1 MNGFVLDEC
10 PRAAELTRP
19 GCPRPLGRASGT
31 AQERAGSASY
41 PVRMSFSA
49 HRPGRFGS
57 DGRIEFTTDEEREQ
71 YLDDILAAQNA
82 AKPDAATH
90 DHTSQ
95 PWGAPSA
102 DDEPRDPFLDDD
114 TVDLDRDPA
123 APRAGD
129 ETPRPDRA
137 DDEAPRL
144 DRDRDETLRLD
155 RPDDETLRL
164 DRADDE
170 TPGAETDAPR
180 PELAPT
186 PMASEPREARLRRH
200 DPRRPSLSLIRRM
213 AVLGGADND
222 VLDEVPEEVPRFVQM
237 FLVLAGTALVSALSM
252 MFALLTGVRVSI
264 FLAIPLALV
273 WGLIIF
279 NLDRFLTSTMRSTK
293 NLFRLLGLALPRV
306 IMAALIGVVV
316 AEPLVLQIF
325 QNDITREVNS
335 TNVTQALS
343 DQDAVTNGPEK
354 QALDAATA
362 QVSALENQA
371 ATGIV
376 TGTSSTSAESAA
388 AQQTVDQLTQQLAA
402 QQTVIDQA
410 RAVYQCELTGQ
421 GAGTVPGC
429 TGLAGEGASSDAA
442 QAQLQQAQSAY
453 DSLSAQLQQA
463 QSTLAAANTAGTEA
477 AASTADANKQQAE
490 DQLPAARTQ
499 YEAALA
505 AYNARAESVADG
517 NAGAVGLLSQ
527 ITALERLSDREP
539 VLRWAHYLI
548 AALFFMIELL
558 PVLVKV
564 LTGFGGPS
572 LYEKAE
578 KMRGQIALD
587 RVTARTYRKRA
598 DIIADE
604 ANRVPAT
611 VA

>member
-1 MNGFVLDEC
+1 HPTN
-10 PRAAELTRP
+10 PRSGAIAE
-19 GCPRPLGRASGT
+19 AS
-31 AQERAGSASY
+31 AE
-41 PVRMSFSA
+41 
-49 HRPGRFGS
+49 
-57 DGRIEFTTDEEREQ
+57 
-71 YLDDILAAQNA
+71 
-82 AKPDAATH
+82 
-90 DHTSQ
+90 
-95 PWGAPSA
+95 PWGAPAGHADEGEPPTGATALLAHFADEPATAAVPHDGETAVLDDAVPGEGVRAA
-102 DDEPRDPFLDDD
+102 DDQERTANAESVASVPRHP
-114 TVDLDRDPA
+114 
-123 APRAGD
+123 
-129 ETPRPDRA
+129 
-137 DDEAPRL
+137 
-144 DRDRDETLRLD
+144 
-155 RPDDETLRL
+155 
-164 DRADDE
+164 
-170 TPGAETDAPR
+170 
-180 PELAPT
+180 
-186 PMASEPREARLRRH
+186 RLRRD
-200 DPRRPSLSLIRRM
+200 DPRRPRLSLIRRM

-222 VLDEVPEEVPRFVQM
+222 VLSEVPEEVPRFVQM
-237 FLVLAGTALVSALSM
+237 FLVLAGTALVSSLSM
-252 MFALLTGVRVSI
+252 MFALLTGVRVSL

-293 NLFRLLGLALPRV
+293 NVFRLLGLAFPRV
-306 IMAALIGVVV
+306 IMAALIGIVV
-316 AEPLVLQIF
+316 AEPLVLQVF
-325 QNDITREVNS
+325 QNDIAREVNS
-335 TNVTQALS
+335 TNVTQALT

-354 QALDAATA
+354 QALDAASA

-402 QQTVIDQA
+402 QQSVIDQA

-421 GAGTVPGC
+421 GAGSVPGC
-429 TGLAGEGASSDAA
+429 TGVAGNGASSDAA
-442 QAQLQQAQSAY
+442 KAQLAQAQSSYDALSTQLQQAQTA
-453 DSLSAQLQQA
+453 
-463 QSTLAAANTAGTEA
+463 LATANAAGAEA
-477 AASTADANKQQAE
+477 AASSADQNKKQAE

-499 YEAALA
+499 YETALA
-505 AYNARAESVADG
+505 AYNQRAASIADG

-598 DIIADE
+598 DVIVDE
-604 ANRVPAT
+604 AARVPAAT
-611 VA
+611 A

>member
-1 MNGFVLDEC
+1 
-10 PRAAELTRP
+10 
-19 GCPRPLGRASGT
+19 
-31 AQERAGSASY
+31 
-41 PVRMSFSA
+41 MSFSA

-82 AKPDAATH
+82 VKPDAATP
-90 DHTSQ
+90 DHTSE
-95 PWGAPSA
+95 PWGAPPA
-102 DDEPRDPFLDDD
+102 DDEPRDPFADDD
-114 TVDLDRDPA
+114 TLRFDRDFAVSASDDETIRLDRDPA
-123 APRAGD
+123 D
-129 ETPRPDRA
+129 VTT
-137 DDEAPRL
+137 EAP
-144 DRDRDETLRLD
+144 
-155 RPDDETLRL
+155 
-164 DRADDE
+164 
-170 TPGAETDAPR
+170 APP
-180 PELAPT
+180 PEAAPS
-186 PMASEPREARLRRH
+186 PVASEPRPTRLRRH

-237 FLVLAGTALVSALSM
+237 FLVLGGTALVSALSM
-252 MFALLTGVRVSI
+252 MFALMTGVRVSI
-264 FLAIPLALV
+264 LLAIPLAIV

-293 NLFRLLGLALPRV
+293 NVFRLLGLALPRV
-306 IMAALIGVVV
+306 IMAALIGIVV
-316 AEPLVLQIF
+316 AEPLVLQVF
-325 QNDITREVNS
+325 QNDIVREVNS
-335 TNVTQALS
+335 TNVTQALT
-343 DQDAVTNGPEK
+343 DQDAITGGPEK
-354 QALDAATA
+354 QALDAASA
-362 QVSALENQA
+362 QVAALENQA

-429 TGLAGEGASSDAA
+429 TGLAGSGASSDAA
-442 QAQLQQAQSAY
+442 QAQLAQAQSAY
-453 DSLSAQLQQA
+453 DSLSTQLQQA
-463 QSTLAAANTAGTEA
+463 QSTLAAANTAGAEA
-477 AASTADANKQQAE
+477 AASTSEANKQQAE

-499 YEAALA
+499 YESALA
-505 AYNARAESVADG
+505 AYNARSESVADG

-558 PVLVKV
+558 PVIVKV
-564 LTGFGGPS
+564 LTSFGGPS

-587 RVTARTYRKRA
+587 RVSARTYRKRA

-611 VA
+611 VS

>member
-1 MNGFVLDEC
+1 
-10 PRAAELTRP
+10 
-19 GCPRPLGRASGT
+19 
-31 AQERAGSASY
+31 
-41 PVRMSFSA
+41 MSFSA

-57 DGRIEFTTDEEREQ
+57 DGRIEFTTEQERER
-71 YLDDILAAQNA
+71 YLDEFLAERDASDTDA
-82 AKPDAATH
+82 SAPTPPDAPDRH
-90 DHTSQ
+90 DGTSE
-95 PWGAPSA
+95 PWGAPPA
-102 DDEPRDPFLDDD
+102 DGEPLDPFVDDPFVDNPRGDTAREDDPRADPADEHD
-114 TVDLDRDPA
+114 TVVIDREA
-123 APRAGD
+123 
-129 ETPRPDRA
+129 RA
-137 DDEAPRL
+137 DDTPPQPEQPLAAPAVASVPVL
-144 DRDRDETLRLD
+144 
-155 RPDDETLRL
+155 
-164 DRADDE
+164 AD
-170 TPGAETDAPR
+170 PR
-180 PELAPT
+180 PP
-186 PMASEPREARLRRH
+186 RLRRS
-200 DPRRPSLSLIRRM
+200 DPRRPKLSLIRRM

-264 FLAIPLALV
+264 LLAIPLAIV

-293 NLFRLLGLALPRV
+293 NIFRLLGLAFPRV
-306 IMAALIGVVV
+306 VMAALIGIVV

-325 QNDITREVNS
+325 QNDINREVNS
-335 TNVTQALS
+335 TNVTQALT
-343 DQDAVTNGPEK
+343 DQDAVTSGPEK

-376 TGTSSTSAESAA
+376 AGTSSTSAEAAA
-388 AQQTVDQLTQQLAA
+388 AQQSVDQLTQQLAA

-429 TGLAGEGASSDAA
+429 TGIAGDGASSDAA

-453 DSLSAQLQQA
+453 DSLSTQLQQA
-463 QSTLAAANTAGTEA
+463 QSTLASANSAGAAA
-477 AASTADANKQQAE
+477 AASSADANKQQAE
-490 DQLPAARTQ
+490 DQLPAARAQ
-499 YEAALA
+499 YESALA
-505 AYNARAESVADG
+505 AYNARVSSVADG

-578 KMRGQIALD
+578 KMRGQVALD
-587 RVTARTYRKRA
+587 RVSARTFRKRA

>member
-1 MNGFVLDEC
+1 
-10 PRAAELTRP
+10 
-19 GCPRPLGRASGT
+19 
-31 AQERAGSASY
+31 
-41 PVRMSFSA
+41 MSFSA

-82 AKPDAATH
+82 ARPDAAPH
-90 DHTSQ
+90 DHASE
-95 PWGAPSA
+95 PWGAPSG

-114 TVDLDRDPA
+114 PADGDPDADRQQ
-123 APRAGD
+123 
-129 ETPRPDRA
+129 TL
-137 DDEAPRL
+137 RL
-144 DRDRDETLRLD
+144 DNDHDETLRLD
-155 RPDDETLRL
+155 RDEPLEPAGPL
-164 DRADDE
+164 E
-170 TPGAETDAPR
+170 TFEPDAPQ
-180 PELAPT
+180 PEAAPS
-186 PMASEPREARLRRH
+186 PVASEPRAARLRRH

-252 MFALLTGVRVSI
+252 MFALMTGVRVSI
-264 FLAIPLALV
+264 LLAIPLAIV

-293 NLFRLLGLALPRV
+293 NVFRLLGLALPRV
-306 IMAALIGVVV
+306 IMAALIGIVV
-316 AEPLVLQIF
+316 AEPLVLQVF
-325 QNDITREVNS
+325 QNDIVREVNS
-335 TNVTQALS
+335 TNVTQALT
-343 DQDAVTNGPEK
+343 DQDAVTGGPEK

-429 TGLAGEGASSDAA
+429 TGLAGSGASSDAA
-442 QAQLQQAQSAY
+442 QAQLAQAQSAY
-453 DSLSAQLQQA
+453 DSLSTQLQQA
-463 QSTLAAANTAGTEA
+463 QSTLAAANTAGAAA

-490 DQLPAARTQ
+490 DQLPAARAQ
-499 YEAALA
+499 YESALA

-587 RVTARTYRKRA
+587 RVTARTFRKRA

-604 ANRVPAT
+604 ANRVPAAVT
-611 VA
+611 

>member
-1 MNGFVLDEC
+1 V
-10 PRAAELTRP
+10 R
-19 GCPRPLGRASGT
+19 
-31 AQERAGSASY
+31 ASY

-82 AKPDAATH
+82 ANRPAEPQ
-90 DHTSQ
+90 DHTAE
-95 PWGAPSA
+95 PWGAPPA
-102 DDEPRDPFLDDD
+102 DDDPRSSIAADPSDTDPLDVDVDAADARD
-114 TVDLDRDPA
+114 TVVID
-123 APRAGD
+123 RAG
-129 ETPRPDRA
+129 RA
-137 DDEAPRL
+137 
-144 DRDRDETLRLD
+144 
-155 RPDDETLRL
+155 
-164 DRADDE
+164 RADDE
-170 TPGAETDAPR
+170 TAVPSDEAPE
-180 PELAPT
+180 PAASIPV
-186 PMASEPREARLRRH
+186 ASEPRQPRLRRH
-200 DPRRPSLSLIRRM
+200 DPRRPRLSLIRRM

-237 FLVLAGTALVSALSM
+237 FLVLAGTALVSSLSM
-252 MFALLTGVRVSI
+252 MFALLTGVRVSLW
-264 FLAIPLALV
+264 LAIPLAIV

-293 NLFRLLGLALPRV
+293 NIFRLLGLAMPRV
-306 IMAALIGVVV
+306 IMAALIGIVV
-316 AEPLVLQIF
+316 AEPLVLQVF
-325 QNDITREVNS
+325 QNDIVREVNS
-335 TNVTQALS
+335 TNVTQALT

-354 QALDAATA
+354 QALDAASA

-388 AQQTVDQLTQQLAA
+388 AQQSVDQLTQQLAA
-402 QQTVIDQA
+402 QQSVIDQA

-429 TGLAGEGASSDAA
+429 TGVAGNGASSDAA
-442 QAQLQQAQSAY
+442 QAQLAQAQSAY
-453 DSLSAQLQQA
+453 DSLSTQLAQA
-463 QSTLAAANTAGTEA
+463 QSTLAAANSAGAEA
-477 AASTADANKQQAE
+477 AASSADQNKQQAE
-490 DQLPAARTQ
+490 DQLPAARAQ
-499 YEAALA
+499 YDSALT
-505 AYNARAESVADG
+505 AYNARASSVADG

-539 VLRWAHYLI
+539 TLRWAHYLI

-587 RVTARTYRKRA
+587 RVSARTFRRRA

-611 VA
+611 VS

>member
-1 MNGFVLDEC
+1 M
-10 PRAAELTRP
+10 
-19 GCPRPLGRASGT
+19 
-31 AQERAGSASY
+31 
-41 PVRMSFSA
+41 
-49 HRPGRFGS
+49 
-57 DGRIEFTTDEEREQ
+57 Q

-82 AKPDAATH
+82 AARPADALPNDTRPADALPNDTRPSDAQEH
-90 DHTSQ
+90 ASE
-95 PWGAPSA
+95 PWGAPPA
-102 DDEPRDPFLDDD
+102 DDEPRDPFLDDAEGELRD
-114 TVDLDRDPA
+114 AHPRDDDPA
-123 APRAGD
+123 AAHD
-129 ETPRPDRA
+129 TVVIDRA
-137 DDEAPRL
+137 H
-144 DRDRDETLRLD
+144 
-155 RPDDETLRL
+155 
-164 DRADDE
+164 ADGDAD
-170 TPGAETDAPR
+170 AETEAVPERVLAAPAVASI
-180 PELAPT
+180 PVT
-186 PMASEPREARLRRH
+186 SEPRPPRLRRS
-200 DPRRPSLSLIRRM
+200 DPRRPKLSLIRRM

-264 FLAIPLALV
+264 LLAIPLAIV

-293 NLFRLLGLALPRV
+293 NVFRLLGLAFPRV
-306 IMAALIGVVV
+306 IMAALIGIVV
-316 AEPLVLQIF
+316 AEPLVLQVF
-325 QNDITREVNS
+325 QNDIAREVNA
-335 TNVTQALS
+335 TNVTQALT

-354 QALDAATA
+354 QALDAASA

-402 QQTVIDQA
+402 QQAVIDQA

-429 TGLAGEGASSDAA
+429 TGVAGDGASSDAA
-442 QAQLQQAQSAY
+442 QAQLQQAQSSY
-453 DSLSAQLQQA
+453 DALSTQLQQA
-463 QSTLAAANTAGTEA
+463 QSTLAAANTAGAEA
-477 AASTADANKQQAE
+477 AASSADQNKRQAE
-490 DQLPAARTQ
+490 DQLPAARAQ
-499 YEAALA
+499 YESALQ
-505 AYNARAESVADG
+505 AYNARASSVADG

-587 RVTARTYRKRA
+587 RVSARTFRKRA

-604 ANRVPAT
+604 AHRVPAAT
-611 VA
+611 A

>member
-1 MNGFVLDEC
+1 
-10 PRAAELTRP
+10 
-19 GCPRPLGRASGT
+19 
-31 AQERAGSASY
+31 
-41 PVRMSFSA
+41 MSFSA

-82 AKPDAATH
+82 AHRPAEAQ
-90 DHTSQ
+90 DHTSE
-95 PWGAPSA
+95 PWGAPPA
-102 DDEPRDPFLDDD
+102 DDEPVDPFV
-114 TVDLDRDPA
+114 VDARDAEPV
-123 APRAGD
+123 
-129 ETPRPDRA
+129 ETPRDDAPA
-137 DDEAPRL
+137 DDHDTVVIQRS
-144 DRDRDETLRLD
+144 
-155 RPDDETLRL
+155 
-164 DRADDE
+164 RADDE
-170 TPGAETDAPR
+170 TAVIPDEV
-180 PELAPT
+180 PEPAASVPA
-186 PMASEPREARLRRH
+186 ASEPRQPRLRRH
-200 DPRRPSLSLIRRM
+200 DPRRPRLSLIRRM

-237 FLVLAGTALVSALSM
+237 FLVLAGTALVSSLSM
-252 MFALLTGVRVSI
+252 MFALLTGVRVSLWLAVP
-264 FLAIPLALV
+264 LAIV

-293 NLFRLLGLALPRV
+293 NIFRLLGLAMPRV
-306 IMAALIGVVV
+306 IMAALIGIVV
-316 AEPLVLQIF
+316 AEPLVLQVF
-325 QNDITREVNS
+325 QNDIVREVNS
-335 TNVTQALS
+335 TNVTQALT
-343 DQDAVTNGPEK
+343 DQDAVTSGPEK
-354 QALDAATA
+354 QALDAASA

-388 AQQTVDQLTQQLAA
+388 AQQSVDQLTQQLAA

-429 TGLAGEGASSDAA
+429 TGVAGNGASSDAA
-442 QAQLQQAQSAY
+442 QAQLAQAQSAY
-453 DSLSAQLQQA
+453 DSLSTQLAQA
-463 QSTLAAANTAGTEA
+463 QSTLAAANSAGAEA
-477 AASTADANKQQAE
+477 AASSADQNKQQAE
-490 DQLPAARTQ
+490 DQLPAARAQ
-499 YEAALA
+499 YESALA
-505 AYNARAESVADG
+505 AYNARASSVADG

-539 VLRWAHYLI
+539 TLRWAHYLI

-587 RVTARTYRKRA
+587 RVSARTFRKRA

-611 VA
+611 VT

>member
-1 MNGFVLDEC
+1 
-10 PRAAELTRP
+10 
-19 GCPRPLGRASGT
+19 
-31 AQERAGSASY
+31 
-41 PVRMSFSA
+41 MSFSA

-57 DGRIEFTTDEEREQ
+57 DGRIEFTTEQERER
-71 YLDDILAAQNA
+71 YLDEFLAERDASDTDA
-82 AKPDAATH
+82 SDPTPSDAPDRH
-90 DHTSQ
+90 DGTSE
-95 PWGAPSA
+95 PWGAPPA
-102 DDEPRDPFLDDD
+102 DDEPLDPFVFDPRADTAREGDPRADEPADEHDTLVIDRAARVDD
-114 TVDLDRDPA
+114 TPPQPEEPLSAPA
-123 APRAGD
+123 VASIPVTA
-129 ETPRPDRA
+129 EPRP
-137 DDEAPRL
+137 P
-144 DRDRDETLRLD
+144 
-155 RPDDETLRL
+155 
-164 DRADDE
+164 
-170 TPGAETDAPR
+170 
-180 PELAPT
+180 
-186 PMASEPREARLRRH
+186 RLRRA
-200 DPRRPSLSLIRRM
+200 DPRRPTLSLIRRM

-264 FLAIPLALV
+264 LLAIPLAIV

-306 IMAALIGVVV
+306 IMAALIGIVV

-335 TNVTQALS
+335 TNVTQALT

-376 TGTSSTSAESAA
+376 AGTSSTSAEAAA
-388 AQQTVDQLTQQLAA
+388 AQQSVDQLTQQLAA

-429 TGLAGEGASSDAA
+429 TGVAGNGASSDAA

-463 QSTLAAANTAGTEA
+463 QSTLASANSAGAAA
-477 AASTADANKQQAE
+477 AASSADANKQQAE
-490 DQLPAARTQ
+490 DQLPAARAQ
-499 YEAALA
+499 YDSALA
-505 AYNARAESVADG
+505 AYNARASSVADG

-578 KMRGQIALD
+578 KMRGQVALD
-587 RVTARTYRKRA
+587 RVSARTFRKRA

-611 VA
+611 VS

>member
-1 MNGFVLDEC
+1 
-10 PRAAELTRP
+10 
-19 GCPRPLGRASGT
+19 
-31 AQERAGSASY
+31 
-41 PVRMSFSA
+41 MSFSA

-82 AKPDAATH
+82 ARPDAAPH
-90 DHTSQ
+90 DHASE
-95 PWGAPSA
+95 PWGAPSG

-114 TVDLDRDPA
+114 PADGDPDADRQQ
-123 APRAGD
+123 
-129 ETPRPDRA
+129 TL
-137 DDEAPRL
+137 RL
-144 DRDRDETLRLD
+144 DDDHDETLRLD
-155 RPDDETLRL
+155 RDEPLEPAGPL
-164 DRADDE
+164 E
-170 TPGAETDAPR
+170 TFEPDAPQ
-180 PELAPT
+180 PETAPS
-186 PMASEPREARLRRH
+186 PVASEPRAARLRRH

-264 FLAIPLALV
+264 LLAIPLAIV

-293 NLFRLLGLALPRV
+293 NVFRLLGLALPRV
-306 IMAALIGVVV
+306 IMAALIGIVV
-316 AEPLVLQIF
+316 AEPLVLQVF
-325 QNDITREVNS
+325 QNDIVREVNS
-335 TNVTQALS
+335 TNVTQALT
-343 DQDAVTNGPEK
+343 DQDAVTGGPEK

-429 TGLAGEGASSDAA
+429 TGLAGSGASSDAA
-442 QAQLQQAQSAY
+442 QAQLAQAQSAY
-453 DSLSAQLQQA
+453 DSLSTQLQQA
-463 QSTLAAANTAGTEA
+463 QSTLAAANTAGAAA

-587 RVTARTYRKRA
+587 RVTARTFRKRA

-604 ANRVPAT
+604 ANRVPAAVT
-611 VA
+611 

>member
-1 MNGFVLDEC
+1 
-10 PRAAELTRP
+10 
-19 GCPRPLGRASGT
+19 
-31 AQERAGSASY
+31 
-41 PVRMSFSA
+41 MSFSA

-71 YLDDILAAQNA
+71 YLDEILAAQNA
-82 AKPDAATH
+82 AHRPAEAQ
-90 DHTSQ
+90 DHTSE
-95 PWGAPSA
+95 PWGAPPA
-102 DDEPRDPFLDDD
+102 DDEPVDPFVFDA
-114 TVDLDRDPA
+114 RDAEPV
-123 APRAGD
+123 
-129 ETPRPDRA
+129 ETPRDDAPADEHDTVVIDRA
-137 DDEAPRL
+137 ERS
-144 DRDRDETLRLD
+144 
-155 RPDDETLRL
+155 
-164 DRADDE
+164 RADDE
-170 TPGAETDAPR
+170 TAVLSDDEAPE
-180 PELAPT
+180 PVASVPVAP
-186 PMASEPREARLRRH
+186 EPRQPRLRRH
-200 DPRRPSLSLIRRM
+200 DPRRPRLSLIRRM

-237 FLVLAGTALVSALSM
+237 FLVLAGTALVSSLSM
-252 MFALLTGVRVSI
+252 MFALLTGVRVSLWLAVP
-264 FLAIPLALV
+264 LAIV

-293 NLFRLLGLALPRV
+293 NIFRLLGLAMPRV
-306 IMAALIGVVV
+306 IMAALIGIVV
-316 AEPLVLQIF
+316 AEPLVLQVF
-325 QNDITREVNS
+325 QNDIVREVNS
-335 TNVTQALS
+335 TNVTQALT
-343 DQDAVTNGPEK
+343 DQDAVTSGPEK
-354 QALDAATA
+354 QALDAASA

-388 AQQTVDQLTQQLAA
+388 AQQSVDQLTQQLAA

-429 TGLAGEGASSDAA
+429 TGVAGNGASSDAA
-442 QAQLQQAQSAY
+442 QAQLAQAQSAY
-453 DSLSAQLQQA
+453 DSLSTQLAQA
-463 QSTLAAANTAGTEA
+463 QSTLAAANSAGAEA
-477 AASTADANKQQAE
+477 AASSADQNKQQAE
-490 DQLPAARTQ
+490 DQLPAARAQ
-499 YEAALA
+499 YESALA
-505 AYNARAESVADG
+505 AYNARASSVADG

-539 VLRWAHYLI
+539 TLRWAHYLI

-587 RVTARTYRKRA
+587 RVSARTFRKRA

>member
-1 MNGFVLDEC
+1 
-10 PRAAELTRP
+10 
-19 GCPRPLGRASGT
+19 
-31 AQERAGSASY
+31 
-41 PVRMSFSA
+41 MSFSA

-71 YLDDILAAQNA
+71 YLDDILAAQNSA
-82 AKPDAATH
+82 APHSAEPATARHEHASEPWDA
-90 DHTSQ
+90 
-95 PWGAPSA
+95 PPA
-102 DDEPRDPFLDDD
+102 DDEPRDPF
-114 TVDLDRDPA
+114 VD
-123 APRAGD
+123 
-129 ETPRPDRA
+129 
-137 DDEAPRL
+137 
-144 DRDRDETLRLD
+144 DETLRLD
-155 RPDDETLRL
+155 RDATEPSPDDETVRDDRDTAASTPDDETLRL
-164 DRADDE
+164 DPPPAASVSDDE
-170 TPGAETDAPR
+170 TLRFDREPVGVAPEAR
-180 PELAPT
+180 APQPEATPS
-186 PMASEPREARLRRH
+186 PMASEPRQPRLRRH
-200 DPRRPSLSLIRRM
+200 DPRRPRLSLIRRM

-237 FLVLAGTALVSALSM
+237 FLVLGGTALVSALSM
-252 MFALLTGVRVSI
+252 MFALMTGVRVSVL
-264 FLAIPLALV
+264 LAIPLAIV

-293 NLFRLLGLALPRV
+293 NVFRLLGLALPRV
-306 IMAALIGVVV
+306 IMAALIGIVV
-316 AEPLVLQIF
+316 AEPLVLQVF
-325 QNDITREVNS
+325 QNDIVREVNS
-335 TNVTQALS
+335 TNVTQALT
-343 DQDAVTNGPEK
+343 DQDAVTGGPEK
-354 QALDAATA
+354 QALDAASA

-371 ATGIV
+371 ATGAV

-429 TGLAGEGASSDAA
+429 TGVAGDGASSDAA
-442 QAQLQQAQSAY
+442 QAQLAQAQSAY
-453 DSLSAQLQQA
+453 DSLSTQLQQA

-477 AASTADANKQQAE
+477 AASSAESNKQQAQ
-490 DQLPAARTQ
+490 DQLPAARAQ
-499 YEAALA
+499 YESALA

-558 PVLVKV
+558 PVIVKV
-564 LTGFGGPS
+564 LTSFGGPS

-587 RVTARTYRKRA
+587 RVSARTYRKRA

-604 ANRVPAT
+604 ANRVPAAVT
-611 VA
+611 

>member
-1 MNGFVLDEC
+1 
-10 PRAAELTRP
+10 
-19 GCPRPLGRASGT
+19 
-31 AQERAGSASY
+31 
-41 PVRMSFSA
+41 MSFSA

-82 AKPDAATH
+82 ANRRAEPQ
-90 DHTSQ
+90 DHTAE
-95 PWGAPSA
+95 PWGAPPA
-102 DDEPRDPFLDDD
+102 DDDSGDPFVSDPSDTDARDTDARD
-114 TVDLDRDPA
+114 TVVIDRA
-123 APRAGD
+123 ERARAVDD
-129 ETPRPDRA
+129 ETAVLP
-137 DDEAPRL
+137 DDEAPEPAASL
-144 DRDRDETLRLD
+144 
-155 RPDDETLRL
+155 PV
-164 DRADDE
+164 
-170 TPGAETDAPR
+170 
-180 PELAPT
+180 
-186 PMASEPREARLRRH
+186 ASEPRQPRLRRH
-200 DPRRPSLSLIRRM
+200 DPRRPRLSLIRRM

-237 FLVLAGTALVSALSM
+237 FLVLAGTALVSSLSM
-252 MFALLTGVRVSI
+252 MFALLTGVRVSLWLAVP
-264 FLAIPLALV
+264 LAIV

-293 NLFRLLGLALPRV
+293 NFFRLLGLAMPRV
-306 IMAALIGVVV
+306 IMAALIGIVV
-316 AEPLVLQIF
+316 AEPLVLQVF
-325 QNDITREVNS
+325 QNDIVREVNS
-335 TNVTQALS
+335 TNVTQALT
-343 DQDAVTNGPEK
+343 DQDAVTSGPEK
-354 QALDAATA
+354 QALDAASA

-388 AQQTVDQLTQQLAA
+388 AQQSVDQLTQQLAA

-429 TGLAGEGASSDAA
+429 TGVAGNGASSDAA
-442 QAQLQQAQSAY
+442 QAQLAQAQSAY
-453 DSLSAQLQQA
+453 DSLSTQLAQA
-463 QSTLAAANTAGTEA
+463 QSTLATANSAGAEA
-477 AASTADANKQQAE
+477 AASSADQNKQQAE
-490 DQLPAARTQ
+490 DQLPAARAQ
-499 YEAALA
+499 YESALT
-505 AYNARAESVADG
+505 AYNARASSVADG

-539 VLRWAHYLI
+539 TLRWAHYLI

-587 RVTARTYRKRA
+587 RVSARTFRKRA

-604 ANRVPAT
+604 ANRVPASVT
-611 VA
+611 

>member
-1 MNGFVLDEC
+1 M
-10 PRAAELTRP
+10 R
-19 GCPRPLGRASGT
+19 
-31 AQERAGSASY
+31 ASY

-82 AKPDAATH
+82 ANRPAEPQ
-90 DHTSQ
+90 DHTAE
-95 PWGAPSA
+95 PWGAPPA
-102 DDEPRDPFLDDD
+102 DDDPRSAIAADPSDTDPLDVDAADARD
-114 TVDLDRDPA
+114 TVVI
-123 APRAGD
+123 
-129 ETPRPDRA
+129 DRA
-137 DDEAPRL
+137 ERA
-144 DRDRDETLRLD
+144 
-155 RPDDETLRL
+155 
-164 DRADDE
+164 RADDE
-170 TPGAETDAPR
+170 TAVPSDEAPEHAASI
-180 PELAPT
+180 PV
-186 PMASEPREARLRRH
+186 ASEPRQPRLRRH
-200 DPRRPSLSLIRRM
+200 DPRRPRLSLIRRM

-237 FLVLAGTALVSALSM
+237 FLVLAGTALVSSLSM
-252 MFALLTGVRVSI
+252 MFALLTGVRVSLW
-264 FLAIPLALV
+264 LAIPLAIV

-293 NLFRLLGLALPRV
+293 NIFRLLGLAMPRV
-306 IMAALIGVVV
+306 IMAALIGIVV
-316 AEPLVLQIF
+316 AEPLVLQVF
-325 QNDITREVNS
+325 QNDIVREVNS
-335 TNVTQALS
+335 TNVTQALT

-354 QALDAATA
+354 QALDAASA

-388 AQQTVDQLTQQLAA
+388 AQQSVDQLTQQLAA
-402 QQTVIDQA
+402 QQSVIDQA

-429 TGLAGEGASSDAA
+429 TGVAGNGASSDAA
-442 QAQLQQAQSAY
+442 QAQLAQAQSAY
-453 DSLSAQLQQA
+453 DSLSTQLAQA
-463 QSTLAAANTAGTEA
+463 QSTLAAANSAGAEA
-477 AASTADANKQQAE
+477 AASSADQNKQQAE
-490 DQLPAARTQ
+490 DQLPAARAQ
-499 YEAALA
+499 YDSALT
-505 AYNARAESVADG
+505 AYNARASSVADG

-539 VLRWAHYLI
+539 TLRWAHYLI

-587 RVTARTYRKRA
+587 RVSARTFRKRA

-611 VA
+611 VS

>member
-1 MNGFVLDEC
+1 M
-10 PRAAELTRP
+10 R
-19 GCPRPLGRASGT
+19 
-31 AQERAGSASY
+31 ASY

-82 AKPDAATH
+82 ANRPAEPQ
-90 DHTSQ
+90 DHSAQ
-95 PWGAPSA
+95 PWGAPPADDDPRSAIAADPSDTDPLDVDAADARDTVVIDRAERARA
-102 DDEPRDPFLDDD
+102 DDEPAVPS
-114 TVDLDRDPA
+114 
-123 APRAGD
+123 
-129 ETPRPDRA
+129 
-137 DDEAPRL
+137 DEAP
-144 DRDRDETLRLD
+144 E
-155 RPDDETLRL
+155 P
-164 DRADDE
+164 AASI
-170 TPGAETDAPR
+170 PV
-180 PELAPT
+180 
-186 PMASEPREARLRRH
+186 ASEPRQPRLRRH
-200 DPRRPSLSLIRRM
+200 DPRRPRLSLIRRM

-237 FLVLAGTALVSALSM
+237 FLVLAGTALVSSLSM
-252 MFALLTGVRVSI
+252 MFALLTGVRVSLW
-264 FLAIPLALV
+264 LAIPLAIV

-293 NLFRLLGLALPRV
+293 NIFRLLGLAMPRV
-306 IMAALIGVVV
+306 IMAALIGIVV
-316 AEPLVLQIF
+316 AEPLVLQVF
-325 QNDITREVNS
+325 QNDIVREVNS
-335 TNVTQALS
+335 TNVTQALT

-354 QALDAATA
+354 QALDAASA

-388 AQQTVDQLTQQLAA
+388 AQQSVDQLTQQLAA
-402 QQTVIDQA
+402 QQSVIDQA

-429 TGLAGEGASSDAA
+429 TGVAGNGASSDAA
-442 QAQLQQAQSAY
+442 QAQLAQAQSAY
-453 DSLSAQLQQA
+453 DSLSTQLAQA
-463 QSTLAAANTAGTEA
+463 QSTLAAANSAGAEA
-477 AASTADANKQQAE
+477 AASSADQNKQQAE
-490 DQLPAARTQ
+490 DQLPAARAQ
-499 YEAALA
+499 YDSALT
-505 AYNARAESVADG
+505 AYNARASSVADG

-539 VLRWAHYLI
+539 TLRWAHYLI

-587 RVTARTYRKRA
+587 RVSARTFRKRA
-598 DIIADE
+598 DIIADG

-611 VA
+611 VS

>member
-1 MNGFVLDEC
+1 
-10 PRAAELTRP
+10 
-19 GCPRPLGRASGT
+19 
-31 AQERAGSASY
+31 
-41 PVRMSFSA
+41 MSFSA

-82 AKPDAATH
+82 AHRPAEAQ
-90 DHTSQ
+90 DHTSE
-95 PWGAPSA
+95 PWGAPPA
-102 DDEPRDPFLDDD
+102 DGEPVDPFV
-114 TVDLDRDPA
+114 VDARDAEPV
-123 APRAGD
+123 
-129 ETPRPDRA
+129 ETPRDDAPA
-137 DDEAPRL
+137 DDHDTVVVQRS
-144 DRDRDETLRLD
+144 
-155 RPDDETLRL
+155 
-164 DRADDE
+164 RADDE
-170 TPGAETDAPR
+170 TAVIPDEAPE
-180 PELAPT
+180 PVASVPA
-186 PMASEPREARLRRH
+186 ASEPRQPRLRRH
-200 DPRRPSLSLIRRM
+200 DPRRPRLSLIRRM

-237 FLVLAGTALVSALSM
+237 FLVLAGTALVSSLSM
-252 MFALLTGVRVSI
+252 MFALLTGVRVSLWLAVP
-264 FLAIPLALV
+264 LAIV

-293 NLFRLLGLALPRV
+293 NIFRLLGLAMPRV
-306 IMAALIGVVV
+306 IMAALIGIVV
-316 AEPLVLQIF
+316 AEPLVLQVF
-325 QNDITREVNS
+325 QNDIVREVNS
-335 TNVTQALS
+335 TNVTQALT
-343 DQDAVTNGPEK
+343 DQDAVTSGPEK
-354 QALDAATA
+354 QALDAASA

-388 AQQTVDQLTQQLAA
+388 AQQSVDQLTQQLAA

-429 TGLAGEGASSDAA
+429 TGVAGNGASSDAA
-442 QAQLQQAQSAY
+442 QAQLAQAQSAY
-453 DSLSAQLQQA
+453 DSLSTQLAQA
-463 QSTLAAANTAGTEA
+463 QSTLAAANSAGAEA
-477 AASTADANKQQAE
+477 AASSADQNKQQAE
-490 DQLPAARTQ
+490 DQLPAARAQ
-499 YEAALA
+499 YESALA
-505 AYNARAESVADG
+505 AYNARASSVADG

-539 VLRWAHYLI
+539 TLRWAHYLI

-587 RVTARTYRKRA
+587 RVSARTFRKRA

-611 VA
+611 VT

>member
-1 MNGFVLDEC
+1 V
-10 PRAAELTRP
+10 R
-19 GCPRPLGRASGT
+19 
-31 AQERAGSASY
+31 ASY

-82 AKPDAATH
+82 ANRPAEPQ
-90 DHTSQ
+90 DHTAE
-95 PWGAPSA
+95 PWGAPPA
-102 DDEPRDPFLDDD
+102 DDDPRSAIAADPSDTDPLDVDAADARD
-114 TVDLDRDPA
+114 TVVI
-123 APRAGD
+123 
-129 ETPRPDRA
+129 DRA
-137 DDEAPRL
+137 ERA
-144 DRDRDETLRLD
+144 
-155 RPDDETLRL
+155 
-164 DRADDE
+164 RADDE
-170 TPGAETDAPR
+170 TAVPSDEAPEHAASI
-180 PELAPT
+180 PV
-186 PMASEPREARLRRH
+186 ASEPRQPRLRRH
-200 DPRRPSLSLIRRM
+200 DPRRPRLSLIRRM

-237 FLVLAGTALVSALSM
+237 FLVLAGTALVSSLSM
-252 MFALLTGVRVSI
+252 MFALLTGVRVSLW
-264 FLAIPLALV
+264 LAIPLAIV

-293 NLFRLLGLALPRV
+293 NIFRLLGLAMPRV
-306 IMAALIGVVV
+306 IMAALIGIVV
-316 AEPLVLQIF
+316 AEPLVLQVF
-325 QNDITREVNS
+325 QNDIVREVNS
-335 TNVTQALS
+335 TNVTQALT

-354 QALDAATA
+354 QALDAASA

-388 AQQTVDQLTQQLAA
+388 AQQSVDQLTQQLAA
-402 QQTVIDQA
+402 QQSVIDQA

-429 TGLAGEGASSDAA
+429 TGVAGNGASSDAA
-442 QAQLQQAQSAY
+442 QAQLAQAQSAY
-453 DSLSAQLQQA
+453 DSLSTQLAQA
-463 QSTLAAANTAGTEA
+463 QSTLAAANSAGAEA
-477 AASTADANKQQAE
+477 AASSADQNKQQAE
-490 DQLPAARTQ
+490 DQLPAARAQ
-499 YEAALA
+499 YDSALT
-505 AYNARAESVADG
+505 AYNARASSVADG

-539 VLRWAHYLI
+539 TLRWAHYLI

-587 RVTARTYRKRA
+587 RVSARTFRKRA

-611 VA
+611 VT

>member
-1 MNGFVLDEC
+1 
-10 PRAAELTRP
+10 
-19 GCPRPLGRASGT
+19 
-31 AQERAGSASY
+31 
-41 PVRMSFSA
+41 MSFSA

-57 DGRIEFTTDEEREQ
+57 DGRIEFTTEQERER
-71 YLDDILAAQNA
+71 YLDEFLAERDASDTDA
-82 AKPDAATH
+82 SESTPSDAPDRH
-90 DHTSQ
+90 DGTSE
-95 PWGAPSA
+95 PWGAPPA
-102 DDEPRDPFLDDD
+102 DDEPLDPFVDDPFVDDPRGDTARDEHPREDDPADEHD
-114 TVDLDRDPA
+114 TVVIDREA
-123 APRAGD
+123 
-129 ETPRPDRA
+129 RA
-137 DDEAPRL
+137 DDTPPQPEQPLAAPAVASVPVL
-144 DRDRDETLRLD
+144 
-155 RPDDETLRL
+155 
-164 DRADDE
+164 
-170 TPGAETDAPR
+170 AEPR
-180 PELAPT
+180 PP
-186 PMASEPREARLRRH
+186 RLRRS
-200 DPRRPSLSLIRRM
+200 DPRRPKLSLIRRM

-264 FLAIPLALV
+264 LLAIPLAIV

-293 NLFRLLGLALPRV
+293 NLFRLLGLAMPRV
-306 IMAALIGVVV
+306 IMAALIGIVV

-325 QNDITREVNS
+325 QNDINREVNS
-335 TNVTQALS
+335 TNVTQALT

-376 TGTSSTSAESAA
+376 AGTSSTSAEAAA

-429 TGLAGEGASSDAA
+429 TGVAGDGASSDAA
-442 QAQLQQAQSAY
+442 QAQLQQAQSGY

-463 QSTLAAANTAGTEA
+463 QSTLASANNAGAAA
-477 AASTADANKQQAE
+477 AASSADANKQQAE
-490 DQLPAARTQ
+490 DQLPAARAQ
-499 YEAALA
+499 YESALA
-505 AYNARAESVADG
+505 AYNARASSVADG

-587 RVTARTYRKRA
+587 RVSARTFRKRA

-611 VA
+611 VS

>member
-1 MNGFVLDEC
+1 
-10 PRAAELTRP
+10 
-19 GCPRPLGRASGT
+19 
-31 AQERAGSASY
+31 
-41 PVRMSFSA
+41 MSFSA

-82 AKPDAATH
+82 AERPAEAQE
-90 DHTSQ
+90 HTSE
-95 PWGAPSA
+95 PWGAPPA
-102 DDEPRDPFLDDD
+102 DDEPLDPFVYDSRDADPRDTDSTDAEPTDDHD
-114 TVDLDRDPA
+114 TVVI
-123 APRAGD
+123 
-129 ETPRPDRA
+129 DRA
-137 DDEAPRL
+137 ERA
-144 DRDRDETLRLD
+144 
-155 RPDDETLRL
+155 
-164 DRADDE
+164 RADDE
-170 TPGAETDAPR
+170 TAVIPDEAPEPEPVASAPR
-180 PELAPT
+180 P
-186 PMASEPREARLRRH
+186 SEPRQPRLRRH
-200 DPRRPSLSLIRRM
+200 DPRRPRLSLIRRM

-264 FLAIPLALV
+264 LLAIPLALI

-293 NLFRLLGLALPRV
+293 NVFRLLGLAMPRV
-306 IMAALIGVVV
+306 IMAALIGIVV
-316 AEPLVLQIF
+316 AEPLVLQVF
-325 QNDITREVNS
+325 QNDIAREVNA
-335 TNVTQALS
+335 TNITQALG

-354 QALDAATA
+354 QALDAASA

-388 AQQTVDQLTQQLAA
+388 AQQSVDQLTQQLAA

-429 TGLAGEGASSDAA
+429 TGVAGNGASSDAA

-453 DSLSAQLQQA
+453 DALLTQLSQA
-463 QSTLAAANTAGTEA
+463 QATLATANSAGAEA
-477 AASTADANKQQAE
+477 AASSADANKQQAE
-490 DQLPAARTQ
+490 DQLPAARAQ
-499 YEAALA
+499 YESALA
-505 AYNARAESVADG
+505 AYNQRASSIADG

-587 RVTARTYRKRA
+587 RVSARTFRKRA

-611 VA
+611 VT

>member
-1 MNGFVLDEC
+1 
-10 PRAAELTRP
+10 
-19 GCPRPLGRASGT
+19 
-31 AQERAGSASY
+31 
-41 PVRMSFSA
+41 MSFSA

-71 YLDDILAAQNA
+71 YLDDILAAQSA
-82 AKPDAATH
+82 ANRPASQDGATE
-90 DHTSQ
+90 
-95 PWGAPSA
+95 PWGAPSGSDDPTLPLDPDTPDPDAPDVDAPGATEPDAEAPESAPAA
-102 DDEPRDPFLDDD
+102 DETL
-114 TVDLDRDPA
+114 VLDRDEA
-123 APRAGD
+123 AGPERERA
-129 ETPRPDRA
+129 A
-137 DDEAPRL
+137 ADEAP
-144 DRDRDETLRLD
+144 E
-155 RPDDETLRL
+155 PVASGP
-164 DRADDE
+164 RA
-170 TPGAETDAPR
+170 P
-180 PELAPT
+180 
-186 PMASEPREARLRRH
+186 RLRRD
-200 DPRRPSLSLIRRM
+200 DPRRPRLSLIRRM

-222 VLDEVPEEVPRFVQM
+222 VLNEVPEEVPRFVQM
-237 FLVLAGTALVSALSM
+237 FFVLAGTALVSSLSM
-252 MFALLTGVRVSI
+252 MFALLTGVRVSL

-293 NLFRLLGLALPRV
+293 NVFRLLGLAFPRV
-306 IMAALIGVVV
+306 IMAALIGIVV
-316 AEPLVLQIF
+316 AEPLVLQVF
-325 QNDITREVNS
+325 QNDIAREVNS

-354 QALDAATA
+354 QALDAASA
-362 QVSALENQA
+362 QVAALENQA

-429 TGLAGEGASSDAA
+429 TGVAGNGASSDAA
-442 QAQLQQAQSAY
+442 QAQLAQAQSAY
-453 DSLSAQLQQA
+453 DALSTQLQQA
-463 QSTLAAANTAGTEA
+463 QTALAAANAAGTEA
-477 AASTADANKQQAE
+477 AASSAEQNKQQAE

-499 YEAALA
+499 YETALA
-505 AYNARAESVADG
+505 AYNQRAASVADG

-539 VLRWAHYLI
+539 ALRWAHYLI

-578 KMRGQIALD
+578 RMRGQIALD

-598 DIIADE
+598 DVIVDE
-604 ANRVPAT
+604 AARVPAAT
-611 VA
+611 A

>member
-1 MNGFVLDEC
+1 
-10 PRAAELTRP
+10 
-19 GCPRPLGRASGT
+19 
-31 AQERAGSASY
+31 
-41 PVRMSFSA
+41 MSFSA

-71 YLDDILAAQNA
+71 YLDDILAEQNA
-82 AKPDAATH
+82 AHRPAEAQ
-90 DHTSQ
+90 DHTSE
-95 PWGAPSA
+95 PWGAPPA
-102 DDEPRDPFLDDD
+102 DDEPVDPFV
-114 TVDLDRDPA
+114 VDARDAEPV
-123 APRAGD
+123 
-129 ETPRPDRA
+129 ETPRDDAPA
-137 DDEAPRL
+137 DDHDTVVI
-144 DRDRDETLRLD
+144 DRSERSRS
-155 RPDDETLRL
+155 DDETAVIP
-164 DRADDE
+164 D
-170 TPGAETDAPR
+170 DAPE
-180 PELAPT
+180 PVASAPV
-186 PMASEPREARLRRH
+186 ASEPRQPRLRRS
-200 DPRRPSLSLIRRM
+200 DPRRPRLSLIRRM

-264 FLAIPLALV
+264 LLAIPLAIV

-293 NLFRLLGLALPRV
+293 NVFRLLGLAFPRV
-306 IMAALIGVVV
+306 IMAALIGIVV
-316 AEPLVLQIF
+316 AEPLVLQVF
-325 QNDITREVNS
+325 QNDIAREVNS
-335 TNVTQALS
+335 TNVTQALT

-354 QALDAATA
+354 QALDAASA

-429 TGLAGEGASSDAA
+429 TGVAGDGASSDAA
-442 QAQLQQAQSAY
+442 QAQLAQAQSAY
-453 DSLSAQLQQA
+453 DSLSTQLAQA
-463 QSTLAAANTAGTEA
+463 QSTLAAANSAGAEA
-477 AASTADANKQQAE
+477 AASSADANKQQAE
-490 DQLPAARTQ
+490 DQLPAARAQ
-499 YEAALA
+499 YESALA
-505 AYNARAESVADG
+505 AYNARASSVADG

-587 RVTARTYRKRA
+587 RVSARTFRKRA

-611 VA
+611 VS

>member
-1 MNGFVLDEC
+1 
-10 PRAAELTRP
+10 
-19 GCPRPLGRASGT
+19 
-31 AQERAGSASY
+31 
-41 PVRMSFSA
+41 MSFSA

-129 ETPRPDRA
+129 ETPRADRA
-137 DDEAPRL
+137 DDETLRL

-155 RPDDETLRL
+155 RDETLRLDRVDDETLRL
-164 DRADDE
+164 DRVDDE

-186 PMASEPREARLRRH
+186 PVASGPREARLRRH

-463 QSTLAAANTAGTEA
+463 QSTLAAANTAGAEA

>member
-1 MNGFVLDEC
+1 
-10 PRAAELTRP
+10 
-19 GCPRPLGRASGT
+19 
-31 AQERAGSASY
+31 
-41 PVRMSFSA
+41 MSFSA

-82 AKPDAATH
+82 AKRPSDAQE
-90 DHTSQ
+90 HTSE
-95 PWGAPSA
+95 PWGAPPA
-102 DDEPRDPFLDDD
+102 DDEPLDPFIADSRDADPRDADPTAAHD
-114 TVDLDRDPA
+114 TVVI
-123 APRAGD
+123 
-129 ETPRPDRA
+129 DRA
-137 DDEAPRL
+137 ERS
-144 DRDRDETLRLD
+144 
-155 RPDDETLRL
+155 
-164 DRADDE
+164 RADDE
-170 TPGAETDAPR
+170 TAVIPDEAPE
-180 PELAPT
+180 PAASAPV
-186 PMASEPREARLRRH
+186 SVEPRQPRLRRH
-200 DPRRPSLSLIRRM
+200 DPRRPRLSLIRRM

-237 FLVLAGTALVSALSM
+237 FLVLAGTALVSSLSM
-252 MFALLTGVRVSI
+252 MFALLTGVRVSLW
-264 FLAIPLALV
+264 LAIPLAIV

-293 NLFRLLGLALPRV
+293 NVFRLLGLAMPRV
-306 IMAALIGVVV
+306 IMAALIGIVV
-316 AEPLVLQIF
+316 AEPLVLQVF
-325 QNDITREVNS
+325 QNDIVREVNS
-335 TNVTQALS
+335 TNVTQALT

-354 QALDAATA
+354 QALDAASA

-388 AQQTVDQLTQQLAA
+388 AQQSVDQLTQQLAA

-429 TGLAGEGASSDAA
+429 TGVAGNGASSDAA

-453 DSLSAQLQQA
+453 DALSTQLSQA
-463 QSTLAAANTAGTEA
+463 QSTLAAANSAGAEA
-477 AASTADANKQQAE
+477 AASSADANKQQAE
-490 DQLPAARTQ
+490 DQLPAARAQ
-499 YEAALA
+499 YESALA
-505 AYNARAESVADG
+505 AYNARASSVADG

-539 VLRWAHYLI
+539 TLRWAHYLI

-587 RVTARTYRKRA
+587 RVSARTFRKRA

-604 ANRVPAT
+604 ANRVPAP
-611 VA
+611 VS

>member
-1 MNGFVLDEC
+1 
-10 PRAAELTRP
+10 
-19 GCPRPLGRASGT
+19 
-31 AQERAGSASY
+31 
-41 PVRMSFSA
+41 MSFSA

-82 AKPDAATH
+82 AHRPAEAQ
-90 DHTSQ
+90 DHTSE
-95 PWGAPSA
+95 PWGAPPA
-102 DDEPRDPFLDDD
+102 DDEPVDPFVYDA
-114 TVDLDRDPA
+114 RDAEPA
-123 APRAGD
+123 
-129 ETPRPDRA
+129 ETPRDDAPADDHDTVVIDRA
-137 DDEAPRL
+137 ERA
-144 DRDRDETLRLD
+144 
-155 RPDDETLRL
+155 
-164 DRADDE
+164 RADDE
-170 TPGAETDAPR
+170 TAVISDEEPERELEPVASAPVS
-180 PELAPT
+180 
-186 PMASEPREARLRRH
+186 SEPRQPRLRRH
-200 DPRRPSLSLIRRM
+200 DPRRPRLSLIRRM

-264 FLAIPLALV
+264 LLAIPLALI

-293 NLFRLLGLALPRV
+293 NIFRLLGLAMPRV
-306 IMAALIGVVV
+306 IMAALIGIVV
-316 AEPLVLQIF
+316 AEPLVLQVF
-325 QNDITREVNS
+325 QNDIAREVNA
-335 TNVTQALS
+335 TNITQALG
-343 DQDAVTNGPEK
+343 DQDAVTSGPEK
-354 QALDAATA
+354 QALDAASA

-429 TGLAGEGASSDAA
+429 TGVAGNGASSDAA

-453 DSLSAQLQQA
+453 DALSTQLQQA
-463 QSTLAAANTAGTEA
+463 QSTLASANSAGAEA
-477 AASTADANKQQAE
+477 AASSADANKQQAE
-490 DQLPAARTQ
+490 DQLPAARAQ
-499 YEAALA
+499 YESALA
-505 AYNARAESVADG
+505 AYNQRASSIADG

-587 RVTARTYRKRA
+587 RVSARTFRKRA

-611 VA
+611 VT